1 MSALHIALL
10 KGYNETAQMLLSAGA
25 SPVQR
30 AGPLQSYDSPEMA
43 PLKISKQPLGMASAS
58 SLVDKKTLRQL
69 YDAIMN
75 DSGRPNYIQTE
86 ALASAICGQQPQ
98 KLEALLDLGAVDRPY
113 NPGGTPRVPGAMAA
127 AIDTEQE
134 VMVQVL
140 LSRKD
145 QYHNMLQS
153 AKHYAGEHLMELG
166 RLDRVSSKYTA
177 TKRIIA
183 MLDQE
188 IARRER
194 A

>member
-1 MSALHIALL
+1 MSALHIALV
-10 KGYNETAQMLLSAGA
+10 KGHNETARMLLSAGA
-25 SPVQR
+25 SPIQQ
-30 AGPLQSYDSPEMA
+30 ATLSQIFDKPEMA
-43 PLKISKQPLGMASAS
+43 PLILSKQPLGMASAS

-69 YDAIMN
+69 YEATMN

-140 LSRKD
+140 LSRKNLYY
-145 QYHNMLQS
+145 QHQNTLQS
-153 AKHYAGEHLMELG
+153 AKHYAHDHLM
-166 RLDRVSSKYTA
+166 VSSTYT
-177 TKRIIA
+177 TTQRIIA
-183 MLDQE
+183 LLDAE
-188 IARRER
+188 IARRQRE
-194 A
+194 